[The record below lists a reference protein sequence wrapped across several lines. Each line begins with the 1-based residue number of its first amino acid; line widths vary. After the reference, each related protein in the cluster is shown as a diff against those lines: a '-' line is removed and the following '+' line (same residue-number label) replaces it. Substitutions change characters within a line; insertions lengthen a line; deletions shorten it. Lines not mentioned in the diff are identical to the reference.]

1 MTEPSVFYEV
11 FDLVSKGGIIA
22 VLVIM
27 LVGFY
32 SGKLWPEKHVEKV
45 IEESR
50 GQQAELVAKVEAGI
64 KGAVKDG
71 IVAGIYEVRN
81 SKK

>member
-1 MTEPSVFYEV
+1 MTEALQI
-11 FDLVSKGGIIA
+11 FDLVSKGGTIA

-50 GQQAELVAKVEAGI
+50 GQQAKLVAEVKDGI
-64 KGAVKDG
+64 KDAVKDG
-71 IVAGIYEVRN
+71 IVAGVFEARN
-81 SKK
+81 GNPRP